1 MKPSIQQCLRRRSL
15 LLLLA
20 GVLFVPFVEAGEL
33 SPSTA
38 RQVQKALTLQ
48 SQEQWQ
54 EAAEVLENAD
64 APTDFDKAFVN
75 RILGVVYWQ
84 KEEPIKAINAL
95 YAAVN
100 SKVLE
105 EKEQLSSERMLA
117 DLLMIQS
124 RYRDALTFY
133 YPLARQEQVPARDK
147 AEIWLRI
154 AQAHYQN
161 RQYSDALK
169 GIDQHLKRAAAT
181 VSSLS
186 LKLGAQVQ
194 LKHWKGSTRTLKQL
208 IALEPKNKAW
218 WVQLVGSYQ
227 RLKDNRQML
236 NTLILA
242 SRDGISLTAS
252 EKIMMAQL
260 YQQQGVPEKAAALMQ
275 EVNRADDKPD
285 VTRVVMEASY
295 WQQAKEWEK
304 AIGAWEQAAHLSPK
318 YYWAASQLSL
328 QHGYYQKALT
338 LLENVQQ
345 PEKAAD
351 IELAR
356 TFAYDKLDQIDQAL
370 MHAKRAHELTPSS
383 QSESWIQYLSQ
394 KRQTLKILPVL

>member
-1 MKPSIQQCLRRRSL
+1 MKPSTQQCLRRRSL

-20 GVLFVPFVEAGEL
+20 GVLFVVPFVEAGEL

-54 EAAEVLENAD
+54 EAAEVLESAG

-84 KEEPIKAINAL
+84 KGEPIKAINAL

-124 RYRDALTFY
+124 RYRDALAFY
-133 YPLARQEQVPARDK
+133 YPLTRQEQVPARDK

-161 RQYSDALK
+161 KQYSDALK
-169 GIDQHLKRAAAT
+169 GIDQHLKRTAAT

-186 LKLGAQVQ
+186 LKLGAQMQ

-208 IALEPKNKAW
+208 IALEPKNKTW

-227 RLKDNRQML
+227 QLKDNRQML

-252 EKIMMAQL
+252 EKVMMAQL

-275 EVNRADDKPD
+275 EVNRADNKPD

-304 AIGAWEQAAHLSPK
+304 AIGAWELAARLAPK

-351 IELAR
+351 IELAKAI
-356 TFAYDKLDQIDQAL
+356 AYDKLGKTENAL
-370 MHAKRAHELTPSS
+370 LHAKRAHELTPSS
-383 QSESWIQYLSQ
+383 QSELWIQYLSQ
-394 KRQTLKILPVL
+394 KRRS